1 MNVDNVD
8 PVSRSVNPRRY
19 RSALREEQARHTRQ
33 SILDAAHRLF
43 TRHGYAATT
52 IAQIAAEA
60 GVAGDTVYAA
70 VGAKPVLFRLLLET
84 AISGTDQAVPAEERD
99 YVRRIRGQPRARE
112 KIRIYAAAVRAISDR
127 MGPLHLVLRD
137 AAGQSPDLA
146 LVRDSIASR
155 RADNMRLFAQDLLD
169 TGDLRSGLD
178 IDEIA
183 DVVWSMNSAEFHDL
197 LVHQRG
203 WSSAAFENWLADT
216 WCRLFLDDD
225 HPASSSTTAPTRRP
239 C

>member
-1 MNVDNVD
+1 MNTGNVD
-8 PVSRSVNPRRY
+8 PVSRPVNPRRY
-19 RSALREEQARHTRQ
+19 RSDLREERARHTRQ
-33 SILDAAHRLF
+33 SIVDASRRLF
-43 TRHGYAATT
+43 TCQGYAATT

-60 GVAGDTVYAA
+60 GVAVDTVYAA

-99 YVRRIRGQPRARE
+99 YVQQIRGQPRARD
-112 KIRIYAAAVRAISDR
+112 KLRVYAAAVRAISDR

-146 LVRDSIASR
+146 LIRDSIASR
-155 RADNMRLFAQDLLD
+155 RAHNMRMFAQELLD
-169 TGDLRSGLD
+169 TGDVRPDLD

-197 LVHQRG
+197 LIHQRG
-203 WSSAAFENWLADT
+203 WSPAAFENWLADT

-225 HPASSSTTAPTRRP
+225 HQAP
-239 C
+239 